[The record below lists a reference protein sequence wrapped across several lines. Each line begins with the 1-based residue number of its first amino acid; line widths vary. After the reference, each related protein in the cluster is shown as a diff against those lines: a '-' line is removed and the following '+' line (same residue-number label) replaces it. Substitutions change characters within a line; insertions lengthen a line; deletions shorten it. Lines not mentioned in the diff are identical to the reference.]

1 MKFLITRWFALSILF
16 TPLSGLTEE
25 APVTPDKWFELRDRL
40 FSEGEE
46 KDSLEGIAIPQLTS
60 PSLAQSWG
68 TPAIHVLKDGSY
80 SLRYHNPDPDSPFET
95 LIILGFATPV
105 AALASVPDQSFDE
118 EVNGELAS
126 VERPQSWKSVK
137 VSIAGD
143 TGGKRKLQFF
153 REYAGGGADGPRD
166 STDTF
171 TLTAN
176 GKTGHYIVIVDTIT
190 DATKKRLKTL
200 AVE

>member
-1 MKFLITRWFALSILF
+1 MKFLITHLFALSILF
-16 TPLSGLTEE
+16 TPVSGFTDE
-25 APVTPDKWFELRDRL
+25 APATPEKWFELRNRL

-46 KDSLEGIAIPQLTS
+46 KDSLEGITIPRLTS
-60 PSLAQSWG
+60 PSLAQNWG

-80 SLRYHNPDPDSPFET
+80 SLRYDNPDPDSPFET
-95 LIILGFATPV
+95 LIILGFAPPM

-143 TGGKRKLQFF
+143 TTGKRKLQYF

-171 TLTAN
+171 TLTSN

-190 DATKKRLKTL
+190 NATKKRLKTL